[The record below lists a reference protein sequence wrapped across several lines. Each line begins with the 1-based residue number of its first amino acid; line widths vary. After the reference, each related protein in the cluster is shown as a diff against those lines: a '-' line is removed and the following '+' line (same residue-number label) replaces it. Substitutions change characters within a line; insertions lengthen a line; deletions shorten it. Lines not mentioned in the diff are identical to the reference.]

1 MTGIPSIDSAR
12 RLYRERDDNHW
23 KELQRIVD
31 ESGISF
37 AEMLINYPA
46 FVRRR
51 ELTRL
56 LADYDL
62 FRMVMDLP
70 GSIVELGVYL
80 GAGLFTWAKLLETFF
95 PGDRSRRAYGFESGQ
110 GYASLS
116 PEDGQ
121 PQAWI
126 ADAVGEKKVPDRF
139 LERMVELT
147 NADNLVAGAERCRI
161 IAGDILDTVPEF
173 ARASQGTQISL
184 LFFDV
189 NLYQPTLTGL
199 RALYP
204 LVTPGGVIALNGY
217 GSPPWQ
223 GEALA
228 LQRYFAESGDPLP
241 KVMKL
246 PYSIRPGGY
255 FIKDRR

>member
-1 MTGIPSIDSAR
+1 MTKVPPMDAAR
-12 RLYRERDDNHW
+12 QLYRERDENHW
-23 KELQRIVD
+23 KELQGIVE

-37 AEMLINYPA
+37 SEMLINYPA

-62 FRMVMDLP
+62 FRMVMHLP

-95 PGDRSRRAYGFESGQ
+95 PGDRSRRAYGFESGK
-110 GYASLS
+110 GYAKLS

-126 ADAVGEKKVPDRF
+126 ANAVGEKKVSDRF
-139 LERMVELT
+139 LDRMVELT
-147 NADNLVAGAERCRI
+147 NDDNLVRGAERCRI
-161 IAGDILDTVPEF
+161 FKGDILETVPEF
-173 ARASQGTQISL
+173 ARGSQGTRISL
-184 LFFDV
+184 LFFDA
-189 NLYQPTLTGL
+189 NLYEPTLVGL

-204 LVTPGGVIALNGY
+204 LVTPGGVIVLNGY
-217 GSPPWQ
+217 GAPPFP
-223 GEALA
+223 GEGLA
-228 LQRYFAESGDPLP
+228 LEHYFGEIGEPLP
-241 KVMKL
+241 KLMKL

-255 FIKDRR
+255 FLKDGR

>member
-1 MTGIPSIDSAR
+1 MDAAR
-12 RLYRERDDNHW
+12 LLYRERDENHW
-23 KELQRIVD
+23 KELQGIVE
-31 ESGISF
+31 ESGLSF
-37 AEMLINYPA
+37 SEMLINYPA

-95 PGDRSRRAYGFESGQ
+95 PGDRSRRAYGFESGK
-110 GYASLS
+110 GYAKLS

-126 ADAVGEKKVPDRF
+126 ANAVGEKKVPDRF
-139 LERMVELT
+139 LDRMVELT
-147 NADNLVAGAERCRI
+147 NADNLVRGAERCRVI
-161 IAGDILDTVPEF
+161 KGDIRETVPEF
-173 ARASQGTQISL
+173 ARNSQGMQISL

-189 NLYQPTLTGL
+189 NLFEPTMIGL

-204 LVTPGGVIALNGY
+204 LVTPGGLIALNAY
-217 GSPPWQ
+217 GSPPWP

-228 LQRYFAESGDPLP
+228 LQRYFAEIGQPPP
-241 KVMKL
+241 KLMKL

-255 FIKDRR
+255 FPKEGR